1 VAIAALAFAALV
13 VGIAVGAGSGGG
25 SKTSQSSPKGAPK
38 RLGLDE
44 QVGQLLISSFDGT
57 ELPDYMRHRL
67 QDGQTAG
74 VILFGGNVQEPDQL
88 TALTKSIQSAA
99 GRSALVGTDQEGGP
113 LRNVDFAGPAKAQP
127 QMSSSAEVRS
137 LYTKAGKEL
146 RRLGI
151 NVDFAPVADVSNG
164 STSILQGRVFRGGY
178 GQVVADVQAAVRALR
193 SAGVGAT
200 VKHFPGLGAALDST
214 DDKPVAIGGTRD
226 QLEGPLIP
234 FREAVKAKV
243 PLVMASHAFY
253 PGLDKRHPA
262 SQSPEILG
270 TLLRKGMKF
279 RGAIVTD
286 SIEARGVLRYSSVE
300 VAAERSIAAGADLV
314 LMTGSGSWKRVYP
327 HLLKKAQSSPAFR
340 RKVVK
345 AAQRVLQLKRKL
357 GLRPPP

>member
-1 VAIAALAFAALV
+1 VALV
-13 VGIAVGAGSGGG
+13 VGIAVGAGGGGG
-25 SKTSQSSPKGAPK
+25 SKKSESGAKGGPKQLD
-38 RLGLDE
+38 LGV

-57 ELPDYMRHRL
+57 ELPDYMRRRL

-74 VILFGGNVQEPDQL
+74 VILFGGNARDPDQL
-88 TALTKSIQSAA
+88 TALTKSIQRAA
-99 GRSALVGTDQEGGP
+99 GAGALVGTDQEGGP
-113 LRNVDFAGPAKAQP
+113 IRSIDFAGPDKAQP

-137 LYTKAGKEL
+137 LYLKAGRAL
-146 RRLGI
+146 RRLGV
-151 NVDFAPVADVSNG
+151 NVDFAPVADVANG
-164 STSILQGRVFRGGY
+164 GNSILQGRVFRGGY

-214 DDKPVAIGGTRD
+214 DDKPVAIGGDRN

-270 TLLRKGMKF
+270 NLLRKGMKF

-286 SIEARGVLRYSSVE
+286 SIEARGILRYSSVE

-340 RKVVK
+340 RKVAR
-345 AAQRVLQLKRKL
+345 AARRVMELKRKL
-357 GLRPPP
+357 GLRPRPR